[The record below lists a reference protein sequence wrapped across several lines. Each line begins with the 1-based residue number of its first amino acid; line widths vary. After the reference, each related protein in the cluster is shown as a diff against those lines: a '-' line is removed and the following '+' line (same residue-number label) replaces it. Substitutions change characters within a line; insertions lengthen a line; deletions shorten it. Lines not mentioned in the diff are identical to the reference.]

1 MNPTTRPERPLS
13 ASQILDIGYRVVA
26 LDLDGTILPRDL
38 ELSPFTVRT
47 LTGLREAGVAVI
59 IATGRMYQ
67 SALRYARA
75 LDLTGPLVAYQG
87 AMIKDIASSELL
99 LHRPIPVALA
109 REVLLPLEAE
119 NHTINVY
126 IDDVLYVKE
135 WTDEVRRYQRIS
147 QVEVHAVGALSVY
160 LTQPTTKIV
169 VTGEP
174 ALLDRLQET
183 LTAVFAE
190 RLYIAKSLPFFLEIA
205 APDVSKSRA
214 LAFLGGRLG
223 FGAHDVIA
231 FGDSYNDVDM
241 LEWAGLGVAMANAPD
256 TVRAAADA
264 VCPSVDDDG
273 VARFLLRLAGQSP

>member
-1 MNPTTRPERPLS
+1 
-13 ASQILDIGYRVVA
+13 VVA

-47 LTGLREAGVAVI
+47 LAAMNEAGVTII

-75 LDLTGPLVAYQG
+75 LDLTGALIAYEG
-87 AMIKDIASSELL
+87 AMVKDIASGEVL
-99 LHRPIPVALA
+99 LHKPIPVELA

-119 NHTINVY
+119 HRSINVY

-135 WTDEVRRYQRIS
+135 WTDDVRRYQRIS
-147 QVEVHAVGALSVY
+147 QVEVHAVGTLSAF
-160 LTQPTTKIV
+160 LAQPTTKIV

-174 ALLDRLQET
+174 GLLDRLQEH
-183 LTAVFAE
+183 LVAVFAE

-214 LAFLGGRLG
+214 LAFLGERLG
-223 FGAHDVIA
+223 FTAQDVIA

-256 TVRAAADA
+256 AVRAAADA

-273 VARFLLRLAGQSP
+273 VARFLLRPAGEGPYR